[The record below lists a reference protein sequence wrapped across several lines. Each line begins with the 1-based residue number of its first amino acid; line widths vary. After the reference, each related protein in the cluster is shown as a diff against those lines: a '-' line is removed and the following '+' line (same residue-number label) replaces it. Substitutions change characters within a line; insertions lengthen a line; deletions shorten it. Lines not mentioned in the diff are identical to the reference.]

1 MKNKKK
7 LLMIIGVVIAFIFL
21 KSGGFMLITKG
32 ILLLL
37 KWALLLYVA
46 IACLSF
52 LYRWIGK
59 PVLII
64 AGIGWLLMMLSSIF

>member
-1 MKNKKK
+1 MNNKKK
-7 LLMIIGVVIAFIFL
+7 LLIIIGVIAAFIFL
-21 KSGGFMLITKG
+21 KLGGFILITKG
-32 ILLLL
+32 ILFLL

-46 IACLSF
+46 IVCLSF
-52 LYRWIGK
+52 LYRWVGK